1 MRKLTGFWIGAEA
14 EAGQAIVLI
23 AVTLLG
29 MLVMVGLALDA
40 GQLYSV
46 RRAMQEGADAA
57 AYAAS
62 ITLYQ
67 GGTQAQAFAAATA
80 DATRNGFTHDG
91 VVTWVTI
98 AQPTVAPFNTAEFAE
113 VTIVRS
119 VRTSL
124 VPKQSTLTQVTV
136 HAIAGANSLNN
147 DYAII
152 ALSPTGVGA
161 FSGGTANISLTGG
174 GIMTNSSA
182 AGAAAGS
189 SGTWN
194 ITCAAANPC
203 NIDVVG
209 TKSGTFPTA
218 QSGSPKYYDGVRTA
232 QPVIADPF
240 AGYPKP
246 SVTGLPVNPPG
257 FGPSNLTDRQG
268 VYTST
273 LSGKKLCHGIYILKG
288 AGMGGNMSVDTTTVD
303 PGSGLVCDGKVMV
316 FNTTTT
322 YPAAGGTCTSL
333 TWSGAIDITGLAP
346 MTTGQYKGM
355 VLWQDGVCTNNV
367 SLSGNGFDF
376 TVIGTIYVPGGAF
389 QVTANSP
396 NITVGQ
402 VVAKTVT
409 LGNSDVVVNFNAA
422 TSAQPLIP
430 RLSK

>member
-1 MRKLTGFWIGAEA
+1 MSRLRGFWIGAEA

-29 MLVMVGLALDA
+29 MLVMAGLAIDA

-67 GGTQAQAFAAATA
+67 GGTQVQAFAAAAA
-80 DATRNGFTHDG
+80 DATRNGFTQDG
-91 VVTWVTI
+91 TVTWVTI

-113 VTIVRS
+113 VTIVRN

-124 VPKQSTLTQVTV
+124 VPQSPLTQVTV

-152 ALSPTGVGA
+152 ALGPTGVGA
-161 FSGGTANISLTGG
+161 FSGGTATISLTGG
-174 GIMTNSSA
+174 GIMVNSSA

-189 SGTWN
+189 SDTWN
-194 ITCAAANPC
+194 ITCPAANPC
-203 NIDVVG
+203 NVDVVG
-209 TKSGTFPTA
+209 TTSGTFPGA

-232 QPVIADPF
+232 RPVIPDPF

-246 SVTGLPVNPPG
+246 SVTGMPVNPAG
-257 FGPSNLTDRQG
+257 FGPSNLTNRQG
-268 VYTST
+268 VYTSS
-273 LSGKKLCHGIYILKG
+273 LSAKKLCHGIYILKG
-288 AGMGGNMSVDTTTVD
+288 AGMGGNMTVDTSTID

-322 YPAAGGTCTSL
+322 YPAAGGTCSTLSW
-333 TWSGAIDITGLAP
+333 TGNIDITGLAA
-346 MTTGQYKGM
+346 MTTGPYKGM
-355 VLWQDGVCTNNV
+355 LLWQDGVCTNNV
-367 SLSGNGFDF
+367 SLSGNGFDL
-376 TVIGTIYVPGGAF
+376 TVTGTIYVPGGAF
-389 QVTANSP
+389 QVTGGSP
-396 NITVGQ
+396 NITVSQ
-402 VVAKTVT
+402 IVAKTVT
-409 LGNSDVVVNFNAA
+409 LGNSDVVINFNSA
-422 TSAQPLIP
+422 TAAQPLIP